1 MSNSKPA
8 SPHKSKG
15 NRPIY
20 RNNLYYVADPSNE
33 NLTFDNES
41 QNVYNTFQSQRNSL
55 IQDNSQMFVQS
66 MNLYQ
71 KDDFQRNRQKTNIR
85 CVTPFIQT
93 YVRDNGNNLK
103 YNLPPTELKNDFK
116 NINEVKKGQ
125 NQENLINTINNFCF
139 PITKS
144 VSPKVKIASKI
155 NYPKSSLDTFE
166 NKESAQNNKNLEAV
180 GIQKPQLIKNNKQ
193 IMMIRTPITQHRNKV
208 RKLET

>member
-1 MSNSKPA
+1 MKEIGIKAPPPLTSFQQRFHKEKIQYNRSSTAMGQNTHRQKQNQFMSNSKPA
-8 SPHKSKG
+8 SPLKSKG

-20 RNNLYYVADPSNE
+20 KNNLYYVADPSHE

-116 NINEVKKGQ
+116 NINEVKK
-125 NQENLINTINNFCF
+125 E
-139 PITKS
+139 
-144 VSPKVKIASKI
+144 
-155 NYPKSSLDTFE
+155 
-166 NKESAQNNKNLEAV
+166 
-180 GIQKPQLIKNNKQ
+180 
-193 IMMIRTPITQHRNKV
+193 
-208 RKLET
+208 